1 MIKLNC
7 IIVDDEPIARDI
19 LTNYVQRIPM
29 LNLVK
34 NCSNATE
41 AYEAIYGN
49 NIDLMFLDI
58 RMPVISGIEFLRSL
72 RHPPA
77 VIFTTAHADF
87 ALEGYDLDVVDYLLK
102 PIVFERFSRSVQKV
116 VDRMLREKPAGKQ
129 PGGQPDHMFI
139 KMDYQLIRINY
150 DDINYIK
157 AEKDFCTIFL
167 ENKKLLVGNQLKFF
181 EEKLPADLFFRI
193 HRSYIVSLKKIKAI
207 KGNVVL
213 AGGDELPVSS
223 SYKNDLERKLRIL

>member
-1 MIKLNC
+1 MRKLDC

-19 LTNYVQRIPM
+19 LKNYVQRIPM

-34 NCSNATE
+34 SCINATE
-41 AYEAIYGN
+41 AYEAIYAG

-87 ALEGYDLDVVDYLLK
+87 ALEGYDLDAVDYLLK

-116 VDRMLREKPAGKQ
+116 ADRMSAEKPAGRQ
-129 PGGQPDHMFI
+129 PVGQPDHMFI
-139 KMDYQLIRINY
+139 KVDDQLIRINY

-157 AEKDFCTIFL
+157 AEKDFCMIFL
-167 ENKKLLVGNQLKFF
+167 ENKRLLVGNQLKFF
-181 EEKLPADLFFRI
+181 EETLPEDLFFRI
-193 HRSYIVSLKKIKAI
+193 HRSYIVSLKKIQAI
-207 KGNVVL
+207 KGNVVV
-213 AGGDELPVSS
+213 AGGEELPVSS
-223 SYKNDLERKLRIL
+223 SYKNELEKKLGIV